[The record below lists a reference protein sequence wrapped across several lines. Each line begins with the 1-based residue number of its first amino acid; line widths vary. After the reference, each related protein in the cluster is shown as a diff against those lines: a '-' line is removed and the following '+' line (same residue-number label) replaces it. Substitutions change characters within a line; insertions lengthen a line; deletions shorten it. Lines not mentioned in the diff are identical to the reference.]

1 MLKTILSRVQLL
13 KFKPHSDALIQN
25 YLEENFRLEAKRM
38 EEIIYLSD
46 GVFSI
51 VFKQLNTTDYD
62 NVFFSHFREM
72 MLFAYQNNFVKMREK
87 ANEISRL
94 NREQIKQ
101 LLQYGMRITRMC
113 MLYDIGNQK
122 MVRSANEELDF
133 ISKFSKFVNQ
143 RNAEPLFNILS
154 EAEFHIGRNV
164 NTKIVLLDTILKASL
179 EIAKEK

>member
-1 MLKTILSRVQLL
+1 
-13 KFKPHSDALIQN
+13 
-25 YLEENFRLEAKRM
+25 
-38 EEIIYLSD
+38 
-46 GVFSI
+46 
-51 VFKQLNTTDYD
+51 
-62 NVFFSHFREM
+62 
-72 MLFAYQNNFVKMREK
+72 MREK

-164 NTKIVLLDTILKASL
+164 NTNIVLLDTILKASL